1 VTTEPEVLGVIE
13 SRKALTSL
21 VRHTQADPNAE
32 TYIGSHRKA
41 QAVLINAQR
50 WDAVKAIWANLDPSQ
65 LEDAMNKAELD
76 AAVIEVTA
84 GHRMAGLEITDEN
97 VAMVEAML
105 TGELTGDQAREQ
117 IRAKYDAL
125 AAERNRAAS

>member
-1 VTTEPEVLGVIE
+1 MEIGTKVLGVVE

-21 VRHTQADPNAE
+21 VRHAQADPSSE
-32 TYIGSHRKA
+32 TYIGSHRNP

-50 WDAVKAIWANLDPSQ
+50 WDAIKAIWANLDPSQ

-97 VAMVEAML
+97 IATVKAIL
-105 TGELTGDQAREQ
+105 TGELDVEDAVAQTKAKYVALQQARD
-117 IRAKYDAL
+117 RKAG
-125 AAERNRAAS
+125 